1 MIVDLCTPD
10 KGVQRSTI
18 PDERGRVERVCFL
31 GRVRPERL
39 AEYRARHERVWPDML
54 AALHEAGWGNYS
66 LFLTEDGLLV
76 GYLETQDYHA
86 ALDHMAAT
94 EVNARWQRDMAPY
107 FTELDGLPPDQ
118 GFKRVGE
125 IFHVD

>member
-1 MIVDLCTPD
+1 
-10 KGVQRSTI
+10 
-18 PDERGRVERVCFL
+18 VERVCFL
-31 GRVRPERL
+31 RRVRPERL

-54 AALHEAGWGNYS
+54 AALHPAGPDPTTPPRAGWRNYS

-76 GYLETQDYHA
+76 GYLETQDYQA
-86 ALDHMAAT
+86 ALDRMAAT

>member
-1 MIVDLCTPD
+1 M
-10 KGVQRSTI
+10 
-18 PDERGRVERVCFL
+18 ERVCFL

-39 AEYRARHERVWPDML
+39 AEYRARHEQVWPDML
-54 AALHEAGWGNYS
+54 AALQEAGWGTYS

-76 GYLETQDYHA
+76 AYLETQDYRA
-86 ALDHMAAT
+86 
-94 EVNARWQRDMAPY
+94 
-107 FTELDGLPPDQ
+107 ELDGLPPDQ

>member
-1 MIVDLCTPD
+1 M
-10 KGVQRSTI
+10 
-18 PDERGRVERVCFL
+18 ERVCFL

-39 AEYRARHERVWPDML
+39 GVKARRA
-54 AALHEAGWGNYS
+54 
-66 LFLTEDGLLV
+66 
-76 GYLETQDYHA
+76 
-86 ALDHMAAT
+86 
-94 EVNARWQRDMAPY
+94 Y

>member
-1 MIVDLCTPD
+1 M
-10 KGVQRSTI
+10 
-18 PDERGRVERVCFL
+18 ERVCFL

-54 AALHEAGWGNYS
+54 AAL
-66 LFLTEDGLLV
+66 DR
-76 GYLETQDYHA
+76 
-86 ALDHMAAT
+86 MAAT

>member
-1 MIVDLCTPD
+1 MKEDTWSGSVSW
-10 KGVQRSTI
+10 GGY
-18 PDERGRVERVCFL
+18 GR
-31 GRVRPERL
+31 
-39 AEYRARHERVWPDML
+39 
-54 AALHEAGWGNYS
+54 
-66 LFLTEDGLLV
+66 
-76 GYLETQDYHA
+76 A
-86 ALDHMAAT
+86 ALDRMAAT

>member
-1 MIVDLCTPD
+1 
-10 KGVQRSTI
+10 
-18 PDERGRVERVCFL
+18 VERVCFL

-39 AEYRARHERVWPDML
+39 
-54 AALHEAGWGNYS
+54 
-66 LFLTEDGLLV
+66 
-76 GYLETQDYHA
+76 ETQDYQA
-86 ALDHMAAT
+86 ALDRMAAT

>member
-1 MIVDLCTPD
+1 M
-10 KGVQRSTI
+10 STI
-18 PDERGRVERVCFL
+18 PDETGLR
-31 GRVRPERL
+31 GRVRPEG
-39 AEYRARHERVWPDML
+39 ARAWSGFAFWGGSRRS
-54 AALHEAGWGNYS
+54 GWRN
-66 LFLTEDGLLV
+66 TGL
-76 GYLETQDYHA
+76 DC
-86 ALDHMAAT
+86 MAAT